1 MNQYPL
7 WKYLLIVVLLIISVI
22 YALPN
27 LYGDEPVLQVIG
39 SHKAKIDSATVA
51 KVKQVFDTAAIK
63 YTAVEI
69 ADGALLAHFSTIEDQ
84 LKAKD
89 IITSALGED
98 YVVALNLMRAIP
110 HWLKVINA
118 KPMYM
123 GLDLRGGLHLL
134 IEVDMK
140 TPQRQELESLK
151 DKMSDTLREAVKKN
165 KDVKPRSMSSDENA
179 IEILFNNTEQ
189 RDRAVAVLQTQPEII
204 NHVIFSEANKGGGAV
219 LRATLTPAAIKEFQ
233 TNTVAQ
239 VITVIK
245 KRLDDK
251 YQGLLEPVIV
261 RQGAYRIVVELPG
274 VQNSAEVMEI
284 ISATASLEFRMEEDQ
299 YTLADAKAGRAFG
312 ARIYKFRDSDREV
325 LLKNKVVVTGKDI
338 SNAFVGT
345 DENNLPAVNVRLS
358 GSGALKMGENTKLN
372 LGKSMAVVFIEQK
385 PHDVMKDGKQETVY
399 QQVEEV
405 ISLATIRGIFSSQF
419 QISGGSMDLAEAN
432 KLALL
437 LRAGALAAPIK
448 VVEQRTVGPAL
459 GQDNIQNGIN
469 SVLLGFVL
477 VAAFMLFYYRGFGML
492 ANIALSV
499 NIVMIVAVLSMFQA
513 SLSLPGIAGIA
524 LTVGMSVDA
533 NVLIYERIREELGLG
548 NTPQSSIAAGYERAF
563 ATIVDSHVTNL
574 IAALVL
580 FIFGTG
586 PIKGFATTLTIGIIT
601 SMFTA
606 VMGTRAIVN
615 LFVGGR
621 KIKSL
626 SI

>member
-7 WKYLLIVVLLIISVI
+7 WKYLLILVLLIISVV

-27 LYGDEPVLQVIG
+27 LYGDEPVLQIIG
-39 SHKAKIDSATVA
+39 SHKAKVTPATLEQ
-51 KVKQVFDTAAIK
+51 VKQAIETGNIKLKSAEIHDESLLIRFNSVADQFKSKQLVAA
-63 YTAVEI
+63 
-69 ADGALLAHFSTIEDQ
+69 
-84 LKAKD
+84 
-89 IITSALGED
+89 ALGDE
-98 YVVALNLMRAIP
+98 YTVALNLMRAIP
-110 HWLKVINA
+110 NWLSAMGA

-134 IEVDMK
+134 IEVGMK
-140 TPQRQELESLK
+140 TPLRQEYENLK
-151 DKMSDTLREAVKKN
+151 DRMSDALREAVRKN
-165 KDVKPRSMSSDENA
+165 KDVKQRSMSSNDDG
-179 IEILFNNTEQ
+179 IEFIFNNADQ
-189 RDRAVAVLQTQPEII
+189 RERARDILKTQADLNRLEYSDETRGSDAVL
-204 NHVIFSEANKGGGAV
+204 KG
-219 LRATLTPAAIKEFQ
+219 TFTAAALKEFQ
-233 TNTVAQ
+233 TNTVVQ

-261 RQGAYRIVVELPG
+261 RQGVDRIVVELPG
-274 VQNSAEVMEI
+274 VQNSAEVMDT

-312 ARIYKFRDSDREV
+312 ARIYKFRDNDREV
-325 LLKNKVVVTGKDI
+325 LLKNKVVVTGKEI
-338 SNAFVGT
+338 SNAFVGS
-345 DENNLPAVNVRLS
+345 DENNLPAVNVHLS
-358 GSGALKMGENTKLN
+358 GTGALKMGENTKAN
-372 LGKSMAVVFIEQK
+372 VGKSMAVVFIEQK
-385 PHDVMKDGKQETVY
+385 PKEVEINGKKETEY
-399 QQVEEV
+399 LQTEEV

-419 QISGGSMDLAEAN
+419 QISGGTMVLAEAN

-459 GQDNIQNGIN
+459 GADNIAKGVN
-469 SVLLGFVL
+469 SVLLGFLL

-492 ANIALSV
+492 ANTALAINV
-499 NIVMIVAVLSMFQA
+499 VMIVAVLSMFQA

-524 LTVGMSVDA
+524 LTVGMAVDA
-533 NVLIYERIREELGLG
+533 NVLIYERIREELALG
-548 NTPQSSIAAGYERAF
+548 NTPQASIAAGYERAM
-563 ATIVDSHVTNL
+563 ATIADSNITTL
-574 IAALVL
+574 IAALAL

-586 PIKGFATTLTIGIIT
+586 PIKGFATTLTIGIAT

-606 VMGTRAIVN
+606 IMGTRAIVN
-615 LFVGGR
+615 LIVGGK

>member
-7 WKYLLIVVLLIISVI
+7 WKYLLILVLLVISVV

-39 SHKAKIDSATVA
+39 SHKAKVTPATLEQVKKVIETGNIKIKSADIKDESLLIRFNSVA
-51 KVKQVFDTAAIK
+51 DQFKSKQLVAT
-63 YTAVEI
+63 
-69 ADGALLAHFSTIEDQ
+69 
-84 LKAKD
+84 
-89 IITSALGED
+89 ALGDE
-98 YVVALNLMRAIP
+98 YTVALNLMRAIP
-110 HWLKVINA
+110 NWLSSIGA

-134 IEVDMK
+134 IEVGMK
-140 TPQRQELESLK
+140 TPLRQEYENLK
-151 DKMSDTLREAVKKN
+151 DRMSDALREAVRKN
-165 KDVKPRSMSSDENA
+165 KDVKQRSMSSTDDG
-179 IEILFNNTEQ
+179 IEFVFNNADQRERARDILTAQADLNKLEYTEVT
-189 RDRAVAVLQTQPEII
+189 RGSD
-204 NHVIFSEANKGGGAV
+204 AV
-219 LRATLTPAAIKEFQ
+219 LRGKFSAAALQDFQ
-233 TNTVAQ
+233 TNTVVQ

-261 RQGAYRIVVELPG
+261 RQGVDRIVVELPG
-274 VQNSAEVMEI
+274 VQNSAEVMDT

-312 ARIYKFRDSDREV
+312 ARIYKFRDNDREV
-325 LLKNKVVVTGKDI
+325 LLKNKVVVTGKEI

-345 DENNLPAVNVRLS
+345 DENNLPAVNVHLS
-358 GSGALKMGENTKLN
+358 GTGALKMGENTKAN
-372 LGKSMAVVFIEQK
+372 VGKSMAVVFIEQK
-385 PHDVMKDGKQETVY
+385 PKEVEVNGKKETEY
-399 QQVEEV
+399 LQTEEV

-419 QISGGSMDLAEAN
+419 QISGGTMVLAEAN

-459 GQDNIQNGIN
+459 GADNIAKGVN

-492 ANIALSV
+492 ANTALAINV
-499 NIVMIVAVLSMFQA
+499 VMIIAVLSMFQA

-524 LTVGMSVDA
+524 LTVGMAVDA
-533 NVLIYERIREELGLG
+533 NVLIYERIREELALG
-548 NTPQSSIAAGYERAF
+548 NTPQASIAAGYERAM
-563 ATIVDSHVTNL
+563 ATIADSNITTL
-574 IAALVL
+574 IAALAL

-586 PIKGFATTLTIGIIT
+586 PIKGFATTLTIGIAT

-606 VMGTRAIVN
+606 IMGTRAIVN
-615 LFVGGR
+615 LIVGGK
-621 KIKSL
+621 KIKTL